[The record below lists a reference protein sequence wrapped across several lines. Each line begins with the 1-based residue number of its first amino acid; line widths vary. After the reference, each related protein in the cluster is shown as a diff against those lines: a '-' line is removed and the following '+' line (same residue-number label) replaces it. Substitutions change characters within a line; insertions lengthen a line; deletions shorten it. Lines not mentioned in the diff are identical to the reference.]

1 MDWTGR
7 GREGELTWQSR
18 VQVDYPDARL
28 ADGIEK
34 VLAKDVHPPGQDDE
48 IRTLVTF
55 ENLLGEGGVVLVAGL
70 LDAFGVLVRL
80 GLEAVGDE
88 VEVLPGDVAV
98 VSSCRGV
105 CLAPVHDE
113 LDDGRV
119 GDAPVGHGVDE
130 GLKVGAIATGHDQD
144 STCGSHDEDAG
155 EARQGWC
162 GEARRGGE

>member
-1 MDWTGR
+1 M
-7 GREGELTWQSR
+7 
-18 VQVDYPDARL
+18 QVDYPDPRL
-28 ADGIEK
+28 ADGTEK

-88 VEVLPGDVAV
+88 IKVLPGDVAV
-98 VSSCRGV
+98 VGSCRGV
-105 CLAPVHDE
+105 GLAPVHDE

-130 GLKVGAIATGHDQD
+130 GLEVGAIATGHDQD
-144 STCGSHDEDAG
+144 ATCGSHGEDAG
-155 EARQGWC
+155 ETGVMW
-162 GEARRGGE
+162 

>member
-1 MDWTGR
+1 M
-7 GREGELTWQSR
+7 
-18 VQVDYPDARL
+18 QVDYPDARL

-34 VLAKDVHPPGQDDE
+34 VLPKDVHPPGQDDE

-55 ENLLGEGGVVLVAGL
+55 ENLAGEGGVVLVAGL

-80 GLEAVGDE
+80 GLEAVGDK

-98 VSSCRGV
+98 VGACCGV
-105 CLAPVHDE
+105 GLAPVHNE

-130 GLKVGAIATGHDQD
+130 GLEVGAIAAGHDQD

-155 EARQGWC
+155 EAGVMW
-162 GEARRGGE
+162 